1 MSATSLVAYSNSI
14 QGAKISPF
22 VQKIKFF
29 KHFYE
34 KEGKKFGA
42 YAFFDYLCTCIFYLR
57 ALSDYG

>member
-1 MSATSLVAYSNSI
+1 
-14 QGAKISPF
+14 

-29 KHFYE
+29 VHFYE